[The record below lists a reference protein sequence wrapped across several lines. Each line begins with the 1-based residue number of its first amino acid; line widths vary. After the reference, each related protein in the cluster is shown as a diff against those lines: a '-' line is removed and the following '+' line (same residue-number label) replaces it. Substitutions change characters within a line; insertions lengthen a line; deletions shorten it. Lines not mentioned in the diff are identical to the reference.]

1 MLDREIRPVRDPW
14 KGAMTGRE
22 RFRRQM
28 HFQPVDRSFNMEF
41 GYWDELFDGWEL
53 FRAQDIRSNEEADV
67 LFSFDKVGYVGGE
80 LFLYPSFGE
89 KVVERRAK
97 TDIIINRDGLTAEVP
112 RDRHDTIP
120 HFLHS
125 SIRTPDD
132 WKRVKEER
140 FLADDPRRLP
150 DIGKLKALYPDTRD
164 FPLGVDCGSMIG
176 RIRDMLTFEGLCYAV
191 YDYPEMLEDMIETT
205 CRIIERFLDH
215 VLPHFAFDFASG
227 WEDICFNKGPI
238 LSPAYFRD
246 VIAPRYKR
254 ISKKLAQYGIDVWYT
269 DCDGDVRPI
278 LPILLDC
285 GINCLFP
292 YEVNSCAHPGKLLDQ
307 YRGQLRIMGG
317 FDKMQLIEGKRA
329 IKEYMESL
337 APYVERGGYIPFC
350 DHRCPADVSQENY
363 LYYLDLKEKMFGIHD
378 RE

>member
-1 MLDREIRPVRDPW
+1 MTDKEIRPIREKW
-14 KGAMTGRE
+14 KGTMTDRE
-22 RFRRQM
+22 RFNRQM

-41 GYWDELFDGWEL
+41 GYWDELFDKWDV
-53 FRAQDIRSNEEADV
+53 FRGQNIRSNGEADV
-67 LFSFDKVGYVGGE
+67 LFSFDPLGYVGGQ
-80 LFLYPSFGE
+80 LFLYPPFEE
-89 KVVERRAK
+89 KVIEQRAK
-97 TDIIINRDGLTAEVP
+97 TNVIINRDGLTAEVP

-120 HFLHS
+120 HFIHS
-125 SIRTPDD
+125 SIETPED
-132 WKRVKEER
+132 WERVKEER
-140 FLADDPRRLP
+140 FRVDDKRRLP
-150 DIGKLKALYPDTRD
+150 DIERLKKLYPENRD

-205 CRIIERFLDH
+205 CQIIERFLDQ
-215 VLPHFAFDFASG
+215 VLPHFTFDFASG

-238 LSPAYFRD
+238 LSPDYFRD

-254 ISKKLAQYGIDVWYT
+254 VNKKLMQYGIDVWYT

-292 YEVNSCAHPGKLLDQ
+292 YEVNSCAHPGALLDQ
-307 YRGQLRIMGG
+307 YPGQLRIMGG
-317 FDKMQLIEGKRA
+317 FDKMQLIAGKQA
-329 IKEYMESL
+329 IKAYMESL
-337 APYVERGGYIPFC
+337 LPYVERGGYIPFC

-363 LYYLDLKEKMFGIHD
+363 LYYLDLKEKMFGM
-378 RE
+378 R

>member
-1 MLDREIRPVRDPW
+1 MDKEIRPVREKW
-14 KGAMTGRE
+14 NGTMTDRE
-22 RFRRQM
+22 RFNRQM
-28 HFQPVDRSFNMEF
+28 HFRPVDRSFHMEF
-41 GYWDELFDGWEL
+41 GYWDELFDKWEL
-53 FRAQDIRSNEEADV
+53 FKANNIRSNEEADV
-67 LFSFDKVGYVGGE
+67 LFSFDPIKYVGGQ
-80 LFLYPSFGE
+80 LFLYPPFEE
-89 KVVERRAK
+89 KVIEQRAK
-97 TDIIINRDGLTAEVP
+97 TNIIINRDGLTAEVP
-112 RDRHDTIP
+112 RDKHDTIP
-120 HFLHS
+120 HFIHS
-125 SIRTPDD
+125 SIQTPED

-140 FLADDPRRLP
+140 FQVDDPRRLP
-150 DIGKLKALYPDTRD
+150 DIEKLKKLYPDNRD
-164 FPLGVDCGSMIG
+164 VPLGIDCGSMIG

-205 CRIIERFLDH
+205 CQIIERYLDH
-215 VLPHFAFDFASG
+215 VLPHFTFDFASG

-254 ISKKLAQYGIDVWYT
+254 IHQKLVKHGIDVWYT

-292 YEVNSCAHPGKLLDQ
+292 YEVNSCAHPGQLLDQ
-307 YRGQLRIMGG
+307 YPGQLRIMGG
-317 FDKMQLIEGKRA
+317 FDKMQLIEGKHA
-329 IKEYMESL
+329 IKAYMESL

-363 LYYLDLKEKMFGIHD
+363 LYYLDLKEKMFGL
-378 RE
+378 R